1 MAEMY
6 QFDSFMARKS
16 IIPHVYH
23 FDSRL
28 FNTAM
33 KSIND
38 IRRDNMRKLV
48 ELHCAGKLKTFE
60 AQVGL
65 SQGQAS
71 HLNTGFRNIG
81 DNIALRI
88 ENAFNLPTGWMDS
101 EHSNN
106 PYEMDSKSIRKRNLA
121 ALIELYG
128 SQHAL
133 AMAVDTDPAY
143 ISQIM
148 SEKSKANIG
157 DTLARK
163 IEKSLEKPHGW
174 MDIDHNADTSS
185 TARERLAAYG
195 ALTPEL
201 EELLA
206 VVKAAMNS
214 GSITKES
221 ILSMISLLRSLPT
234 PSDDLKPDAGDM
246 ATMITQI
253 KKQQSPQ

>member
-1 MAEMY
+1 MPEMY
-6 QFDSFMARKS
+6 QFDISSARKK
-16 IIPHVYH
+16 IISHVYH
-23 FDSRL
+23 FDSQL

-101 EHSNN
+101 EHSDN
-106 PYEMDSKSIRKRNLA
+106 PYEIDSKSIRKRNLT

-128 SQHAL
+128 SQNAL
-133 AMAVDTDPAY
+133 AEAVDTAPAY
-143 ISQIM
+143 ISQIL
-148 SEKSKANIG
+148 SDKSKASIG
-157 DTLARK
+157 DALARK
-163 IEKSLEKPHGW
+163 IEQKLGKPHGW
-174 MDIDHNADTSS
+174 MDVDHNAEAASS
-185 TARERLAAYG
+185 VNESQASYTALA
-195 ALTPEL
+195 PEL
-201 EELLA
+201 QELLA
-206 VVKAAMNS
+206 AAKAAMNS
-214 GSITKES
+214 GSITKDS
-221 ILSMISLLRSLPT
+221 ILSMIELLRSLPRPNNDFKAET
-234 PSDDLKPDAGDM
+234 GEMKSTLA
-246 ATMITQI
+246 QLR
-253 KKQQSPQ
+253 KQPPPQ

>member
-6 QFDSFMARKS
+6 QFDSFLARKN

-23 FDSRL
+23 FDSQL

-60 AQVGL
+60 AKVGL

-88 ENAFNLPTGWMDS
+88 ENAFNLPTGWMDADQ
-101 EHSNN
+101 HDN

-121 ALIELYG
+121 SLIELHG
-128 SQHAL
+128 SQNAL

-148 SEKSKANIG
+148 SDKTKANIG
-157 DTLARK
+157 DALARK
-163 IEKSLEKPHGW
+163 IETSLGKPHGW
-174 MDIDHNADTSS
+174 MDLDHDASAAS
-185 TARERLAAYG
+185 TAKESHSAYG
-195 ALTPEL
+195 ALSPEL

-206 VVKAAMNS
+206 AAKAAMNS
-214 GSITKES
+214 GSITKDS
-221 ILSMISLLRSLPT
+221 ILSMINLLRSLPQ
-234 PSDDLKPDAGDM
+234 PSNELKTTAGKM
-246 ATMITQI
+246 QAHFAKARKIA
-253 KKQQSPQ
+253 PR